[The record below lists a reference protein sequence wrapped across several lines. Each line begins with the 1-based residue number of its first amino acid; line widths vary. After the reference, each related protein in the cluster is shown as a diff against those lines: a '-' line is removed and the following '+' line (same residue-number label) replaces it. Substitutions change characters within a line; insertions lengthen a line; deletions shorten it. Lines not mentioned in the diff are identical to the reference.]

1 MPSHAK
7 EPSAAHRPTADVPAP
22 PAPAVDGPRGA
33 GGPNDAASADGADG
47 ADDGGPLGRE
57 RAHLAA
63 SRAALRAMRVDVE
76 SLDTSDTAGNW
87 VSAESLRRTI
97 DDRIKALAD
106 LSDTPL
112 FFGRLTYG
120 HAHHT
125 TEAPAAT
132 PAAAGPPPDQPAAGS
147 TADEVGDQFYIGR
160 RHVHDAGGEPMVID
174 WRAPISQP
182 FYQASPKQ
190 PMDVVL
196 RRRFGYTGGELTAY
210 EDEPLSGPGA
220 DGGEQTSRLL
230 QTEIERPRVGPM
242 RDIVATIQPEQD
254 EIVRAGIG
262 GTVCVQGAP
271 GTGKTA
277 VGLHRVAYLLY
288 AHRERLARTGTLVI
302 GPNESFLSYI
312 EQVLPALGELQVKQ
326 ATVAGLVAHVEVRGT
341 DGADRARIKGDARMA
356 EVLRR
361 ALRSGVRMPQEP
373 VVVVRG
379 SRRWRV
385 PAYEVEE
392 IVRELLARDIRYGAA
407 RAALPQRIAHAV
419 LVRMEQA
426 GEAPDDRVQDAVAR
440 NAAVK
445 AAVKEIWPPVDP
457 VKLVLRLLS
466 DAEALAEH
474 AEGILSEAEQRTL
487 LWEKPAR
494 GPKSAKWSAADA
506 VLIDEAADL
515 IERTPS
521 LGHVVLDE
529 AQDLSPM
536 QYRAVGRRCTT
547 GSATI
552 LGDIAQGT
560 TPWATGSW
568 AEALHHLGKPEARVE
583 ELTRGFRVPRE
594 VIAYASRLLPS
605 IAPDL
610 AEATSVRES
619 PGSLEFRRVRVAG
632 AAEEGAGAE
641 EGTGGG
647 DSDSGSA
654 ALDAEVVAACRDALT
669 QEGSIGLIAADARIP
684 ALATA
689 LTAAGLS
696 HLAPGD
702 ETTAASRLTLV
713 PASLAKGLEYDYVVL
728 DEPAAV
734 VAGEPLLTG
743 PTVQPPTTSA
753 DETAHGTT
761 TATTPT
767 TTEHPPQIPA
777 HRTGLRRLY
786 VALTRAVSGL
796 TIVHAQPLPAEL
808 AGRAGGWEGS

>member
-1 MPSHAK
+1 M
-7 EPSAAHRPTADVPAP
+7 RADAE
-22 PAPAVDGPRGA
+22 A
-33 GGPNDAASADGADG
+33 
-47 ADDGGPLGRE
+47 
-57 RAHLAA
+57 
-63 SRAALRAMRVDVE
+63 
-76 SLDTSDTAGNW
+76 LDTTDTAGNW
-87 VSAESLRRTI
+87 VSAESLRHTI
-97 DDRIKALAD
+97 DERIKALAD

-112 FFGRLTYG
+112 FFGRLDYG

-125 TEAPAAT
+125 IET
-132 PAAAGPPPDQPAAGS
+132 PAEPTPADRPAPGS
-147 TADEVGDQFYIGR
+147 TADEVGDRFYIGR
-160 RHVHDAGGEPMVID
+160 RHVHDAGGDPMVID

-182 FYQASPKQ
+182 FYQASPKK

-220 DGGEQTSRLL
+220 DAGERTSQLL
-230 QTEIERPRVGPM
+230 QSEIERPRVGPM

-302 GPNESFLSYI
+302 GPNQSFLSYI

-326 ATVAGLVAHVEVRGT
+326 ATVADLVAHVEVRGT
-341 DGADRARIKGDARMA
+341 DSAERARIKGDARMA

-361 ALRSGVRMPQEP
+361 ALRSGVRMPRDP

-392 IVRELLARDIRYGAA
+392 LVRELLARDIRYGAA

-445 AAVKEIWPPVDP
+445 AVVKEVWPAVDP
-457 VKLVLRLLS
+457 AKLVLRLLS
-466 DAEALAEH
+466 DADALAEH
-474 AEGILSEAEQRTL
+474 AAGLLSADEQRAL

-494 GPKSAKWSAADA
+494 GPKSARWSAADT

-547 GSATI
+547 GSATV

-568 AEALHHLGKPEARVE
+568 AEALHHLGKPDARVE

-619 PGSLEFRRVRVAG
+619 PGSLEFRRARPADPG
-632 AAEEGAGAE
+632 AAP
-641 EGTGGG
+641 
-647 DSDSGSA
+647 DGSTE
-654 ALDAEVVAACRDALT
+654 ALDAEVVAACRQALER
-669 QEGSIGLIAADARIP
+669 EGSVGLIAADARVP
-684 ALATA
+684 ALASA
-689 LTAAGLS
+689 LSTAGLS
-696 HLAPGD
+696 HLSPGE
-702 ETTAASRLTLV
+702 ETTPDARLTLV

-734 VAGEPLLTG
+734 VAGEPLLTL
-743 PTVQPPTTSA
+743 PTPHPIPAPDGTSA
-753 DETAHGTT
+753 TGRDGELTAGSEAEST
-761 TATTPT
+761 TALRPDSEGGSH
-767 TTEHPPQIPA
+767 TEGERRSHDRGEGGASAGGEGAPPAEPKATDQARVPA

-796 TIVHAQPLPAEL
+796 TIVHAEPLPAEL
-808 AGRAGGWEGS
+808 AEPTAPAATAA